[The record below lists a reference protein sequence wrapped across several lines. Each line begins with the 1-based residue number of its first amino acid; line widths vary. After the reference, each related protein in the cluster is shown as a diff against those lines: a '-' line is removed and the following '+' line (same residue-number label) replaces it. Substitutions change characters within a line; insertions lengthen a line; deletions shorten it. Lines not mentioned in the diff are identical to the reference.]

1 MKNETNTV
9 FGERL
14 ANARK
19 MRCLSQRELSER
31 LDIRLSANAIAKY
44 ETGKMMP
51 TSEVQAALA
60 IALGVDIDYFHHPF
74 TVTIP
79 ASAWK
84 FRKRASLGA
93 KQIAAIQQ
101 MATDQMERIADIEQ
115 VCNINQPFQLD
126 YSDTPVATF
135 IQAEAMA
142 QRLRNELGLGNA
154 PVFTPIALLESLG
167 FRIVEVEADSKFD
180 GTSAMADHTP
190 LLVLNATYEPER
202 KRFTLFHEMAHLL
215 LRFEEGADV
224 ERLCNAFASEMLIPT
239 SVLVERIGEKR
250 KNLTFEEL
258 VGLQRDFGISI
269 EALMYKAHLHEIIDD
284 AYFKRFNITL
294 KKKTN
299 VEFRARVRKSLW
311 QPENTTYLRLLV
323 LQALSNELITPAKA
337 ASLLGV
343 EVDSIDP
350 KNIFV

>member
-1 MKNETNTV
+1 MNEEVNKV

-31 LDIRLSANAIAKY
+31 LDISLSANAIAKY

-79 ASAWK
+79 DNAWK
-84 FRKRASLGA
+84 FRKRASLGV
-93 KQIAAIQQ
+93 KQIAAIRQ

-126 YSDTPVATF
+126 YNDTPVATF

-142 QRLRNELGLGNA
+142 QRLRKELGLGKA

-190 LLVLNATYEPER
+190 LIVLNATYEPESLSNASAR
-202 KRFTLFHEMAHLL
+202 NAKTSPSMSWS
-215 LRFEEGADV
+215 V
-224 ERLCNAFASEMLIPT
+224 CNATTASPSRPSCTKPT
-239 SVLVERIGEKR
+239 Y
-250 KNLTFEEL
+250 T
-258 VGLQRDFGISI
+258 
-269 EALMYKAHLHEIIDD
+269 
-284 AYFKRFNITL
+284 
-294 KKKTN
+294 
-299 VEFRARVRKSLW
+299 
-311 QPENTTYLRLLV
+311 
-323 LQALSNELITPAKA
+323 ALSTMPIPNDST
-337 ASLLGV
+337 LL
-343 EVDSIDP
+343 
-350 KNIFV
+350 

>member
-142 QRLRNELGLGNA
+142 QRIRNELGLGNA
-154 PVFTPIALLESLG
+154 PIFTPIALLESLG

-202 KRFTLFHEMAHLL
+202 KRFTLFHEMAP
-215 LRFEEGADV
+215 LR
-224 ERLCNAFASEMLIPT
+224 S
-239 SVLVERIGEKR
+239 
-250 KNLTFEEL
+250 
-258 VGLQRDFGISI
+258 
-269 EALMYKAHLHEIIDD
+269 
-284 AYFKRFNITL
+284 
-294 KKKTN
+294 
-299 VEFRARVRKSLW
+299 
-311 QPENTTYLRLLV
+311 
-323 LQALSNELITPAKA
+323 LSNVS
-337 ASLLGV
+337 ASTARTSPSRSWSVCNVTLA
-343 EVDSIDP
+343 SPSKHSCTKPIDTKSSTMP
-350 KNIFV
+350 ISNALTLQ

>member
-1 MKNETNTV
+1 MEKETNTV

-154 PVFTPIALLESLG
+154 PVFTPIAVLESLG
-167 FRIVEVEADSKFD
+167 VRIVEVEADSKFD
-180 GTSAMADHTP
+180 GTSTMAGNTP
-190 LLVLNATYEPER
+190 LVVLNATYEPER
-202 KRFTLFHEMAHLL
+202 KRFTIFHEMAHLL

-224 ERLCNAFASEMLIPT
+224 EHLCNAFASEMLIPA
-239 SVLVERIGEKR
+239 SVLVERLGEKR

-269 EALMYKAHLHEIIDD
+269 KALMYKAHQHEIIDD
-284 AYFKRFNITL
+284 AYFKRFNITVN
-294 KKKTN
+294 KKTN
-299 VEFRARVRKSLW
+299 VEFRDRVCKSIW
-311 QPENTTYLRLLV
+311 QAENTTYLRRLV

-350 KNIFV
+350 KKIYV